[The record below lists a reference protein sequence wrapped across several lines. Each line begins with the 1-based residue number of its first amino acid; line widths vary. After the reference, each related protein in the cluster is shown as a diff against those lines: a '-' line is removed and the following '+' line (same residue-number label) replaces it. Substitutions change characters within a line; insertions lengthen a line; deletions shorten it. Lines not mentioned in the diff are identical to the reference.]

1 MKIQTQSKGSLEKY
15 FTSEEIF
22 IPRDLQMICKQNKA
36 KWFAKQLASL
46 VYQCKAKV
54 LEFPSKKT
62 DTLRETIPQKILS
75 PRPNL
80 T

>member
-36 KWFAKQLASL
+36 KWFAKQLASESL
-46 VYQCKAKV
+46 HGKHQRNKTTLSKHSLTKDRHKMCGRPKA
-54 LEFPSKKT
+54 F
-62 DTLRETIPQKILS
+62 
-75 PRPNL
+75 
-80 T
+80 